1 MVLFRVAA
9 KGWINVQIM
18 LAIFCY
24 FLLSFVNLCVS
35 DLCPYDVVI
44 VVEHKT
50 SSRWCEAQLAGV
62 TWQTEAEIPGS
73 LPDTLAYGF

>member
-50 SSRWCEAQLAGV
+50 SSR
-62 TWQTEAEIPGS
+62 
-73 LPDTLAYGF
+73 